1 MRPAAAA
8 CLGAALSGIAAD
20 RTAAGLLPALD
31 ANLRTTSV
39 AVRNYDQPLLRGRD
53 NGADYHTGLALR
65 LIASGRPNPR
75 LRWEV
80 HTVQNLALTTFA
92 NTAAGSANLLGASAE
107 VPYRLAGARRDWGDG
122 GDFRA
127 SAHLDRAHLRIAFE
141 SADVTVGRQAITF
154 GKAWFWNPLD
164 VFLPFGSTQFDRDYK
179 PGVDAVRADLPLGDF
194 SGATLVGVPG
204 RAPSGAAP
212 AGGDAWYRTALVA
225 RAYGNARGWDAAAQ
239 GGKIL
244 GGYQLGGAAS
254 GELGGLELR
263 GEAAWFAAQDG
274 TGAGGSGG
282 SEIGS
287 HLSAVAGAGR
297 GFAGRGLQLQAEYFY
312 NGAARGGL
320 KDRFALVAEGR
331 LRHAGRHLLGALA
344 SGRIHPLVSGSL
356 AGLLGI
362 GDGSWLAQPGLVWS
376 AADEV
381 EVVAG
386 AVIARGRRPVG
397 GTAEDLRFRSE
408 FGTYPDFYYLE
419 TKLYF

>member
-1 MRPAAAA
+1 MRPVAAA
-8 CLGAALSGIAAD
+8 CFGAALSGLPAAGSAAAD
-20 RTAAGLLPALD
+20 ID

-39 AVRNYDQPLLRGRD
+39 AARNYDQELLWGRN
-53 NGADYHTGLALR
+53 NGADGRTDLALR
-65 LIASGRPNPR
+65 LIASGRPGPR
-75 LRWEV
+75 LRWEAHV
-80 HTVQNLALTTFA
+80 VQNLALTTLA
-92 NTAAGSANLLGASAE
+92 SAAGDAVNLLGAGGAE
-107 VPYRLAGARRDWGDG
+107 DPYRLAGARWEWGDA
-122 GDFRA
+122 GDVRA
-127 SAHLDRAHLRIAFE
+127 SAHVDRAHLRIALE
-141 SADVTVGRQAITF
+141 RADITAGRQAITF

-164 VFLPFGSTQFDRDYK
+164 IFLPFGSTQFDRDYK
-179 PGVDAVRADLPLGDF
+179 PGVDALRVDLPLGDF

-204 RAPSGAAP
+204 RAQSGATP
-212 AGGDAWYRTALVA
+212 AGGGDAWYRSALVA
-225 RAYGNARGWDAAAQ
+225 RAFGNARGWDAAAQ

-244 GGYQLGGAAS
+244 GGYQAEGAVT
-254 GELGGLELR
+254 GELGGLQLR
-263 GEAAWFAAQDG
+263 GEAAWFAAQDE

-282 SEIGS
+282 SEVNS

-297 GFAGRGLQLQAEYFY
+297 GFDHRDLQLQAEYFF
-312 NGAARGGL
+312 NGAARGDL
-320 KDRFALVAEGR
+320 KERFALVVEGR
-331 LRHAGRHLLGALA
+331 LRHASRHLLGALA

-356 AGLLGI
+356 AGLWGI

-376 AADEV
+376 AANEV